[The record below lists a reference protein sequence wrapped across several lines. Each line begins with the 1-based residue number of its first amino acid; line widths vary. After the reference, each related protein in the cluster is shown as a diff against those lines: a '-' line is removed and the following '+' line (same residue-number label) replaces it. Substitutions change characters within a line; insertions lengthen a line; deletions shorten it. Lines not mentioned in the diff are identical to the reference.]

1 MTSLPGFFCLIRANP
16 CNAPQPAD
24 FDVIWARMDTGFSAS
39 QTIIAGR
46 TGYAVPLIVAVTGHR
61 NLVPKE
67 IPEIRKRVR
76 AFLSELCNKYPERG
90 VSVMSSLAEGADQ
103 LVAEEA
109 ISLRIPVIA
118 ALPMPRDIYITDFE
132 TTRARES
139 FELLLSRSSEIF
151 ELPITPGNTAASI
164 AEHGGNRTRQY
175 AQLGVFL
182 CAHSH
187 ILLALWDGK
196 QNDKLGGTASVV
208 RFHHDDV
215 MKGYTPTATA
225 SRLILA
231 DDESDLVYHIVC
243 SRDQADGEPAE
254 GLEPLSC
261 SWLTSNEHEP
271 RTIDMPQRHER
282 VFAHT
287 SEFSI
292 DAAKHEQQIQEEAWS
307 LIEEDAKRFLPAGAR
322 DIDHVFRVAD
332 WLAIH
337 FQKRQMFVLRAA
349 HLLALLMGFMYIV
362 YSDILPQRI
371 FVIAFVGFFIIAV
384 VIHRYADRSSWH
396 RKYLDY
402 RTLAEGLRVQFYWAA
417 AGVTS
422 GSVSKFAHDNFLQ
435 MQDSDLGW
443 IRNVMRVAGMECG
456 VQPYLDAKGVDY
468 VVRHWIGDQHS
479 GQLGYYR
486 RKGTEKVSRQRLTDR
501 LAAIVLW
508 VSFAAFAMFV
518 FASNDVADAV
528 RDPLVVF
535 MGVLLLITGVR
546 QSYTYSIADSEL
558 IKQYEFMFR
567 AFSKARRH
575 IDKCSDDNERRRVL
589 KVLGDAAL
597 EEHAEWILMHRERAS
612 DEGEIWRMTS

>member
-1 MTSLPGFFCLIRANP
+1 
-16 CNAPQPAD
+16 
-24 FDVIWARMDTGFSAS
+24 MDTDFSAS
-39 QTIIAGR
+39 RTIIAGR
-46 TGYAVPLIVAVTGHR
+46 TGYAVPLIVSVTGHR
-61 NLVPKE
+61 NLVAAETPA
-67 IPEIRKRVR
+67 IRKRVR
-76 AFLSELCNKYPERG
+76 EFLNELCEKYPDRG

-109 ISLRIPVIA
+109 LTLCIPLIA
-118 ALPMPRDIYITDFE
+118 ALPMPRDIYGTDFT

-139 FELLLSRSSEIF
+139 FNQLLSQSAEVF
-151 ELPITPGNTAASI
+151 ELPITPGNTRQSI
-164 AEHGGNRTRQY
+164 AEHGKNRTRQY

-182 CAHSH
+182 SAHSH
-187 ILLALWDGK
+187 IMLALWDGK
-196 QNDKLGGTASVV
+196 ENEKLGGTASVV

-215 MKGYTPTATA
+215 MRGYTRTAET

-243 SRDQADGEPAE
+243 SRDQADGTPAPD
-254 GLEPLSC
+254 LKPLSC
-261 SWLTSNEHEP
+261 SWFTSDENEP
-271 RTIDMPQRHER
+271 RTAELPLRHQR

-287 SEFSI
+287 NEFSR
-292 DAAKHEQQIQEEAWS
+292 DAREHEERISSEAWT
-307 LIEEDAKRFLPAGAR
+307 LIEKDATAFLPGGVR

-337 FQKRQMFVLRAA
+337 FQKRKMFVLRAA
-349 HLLALLMGFMYIV
+349 HIIALLMGLMYIA
-362 YSDILPQRI
+362 YSDLFPRRI
-371 FVIAFVGFFIIAV
+371 FIIAFIAFFLV
-384 VIHRYADRSSWH
+384 AVAINRYADKGAWH

-402 RTLAEGLRVQFYWAA
+402 RALAEGLRVQFYWAA

-443 IRNVMRVAGMECG
+443 IRNVMRVAGMECD
-456 VQPYLDAKGVDY
+456 VKPNVDEQGLAF
-468 VVRHWIGDQHS
+468 VIRSWIGDDSS

-486 RKGTEKVSRQRLTDR
+486 GKGTEKVLRNRLTER
-501 LAAIVLW
+501 LAMGVLW
-508 VSFAAFAMFV
+508 ISFAAFAL
-518 FASNDVADAV
+518 FALAPNDVADLV

-535 MGVLLLITGVR
+535 MGVLLLVTGVR
-546 QSYTYSIADSEL
+546 QSYVFSIADSEL

-567 AFSKARRH
+567 AFSKARRR
-575 IDKCSDDNERRRVL
+575 IDKCSDDDERRRVL
-589 KVLGDAAL
+589 KLLGDAAL

>member
-1 MTSLPGFFCLIRANP
+1 
-16 CNAPQPAD
+16 
-24 FDVIWARMDTGFSAS
+24 MDTGFQAS
-39 QTIIAGR
+39 RTVVAGR
-46 TGYAVPLIVAVTGHR
+46 TGYAVPLIVSVTGHR
-61 NLVPKE
+61 NLVVDEVPT
-67 IPEIRKRVR
+67 IRKHVR
-76 AFLSELCNKYPERG
+76 EFLTELCEKYPDRG

-103 LVAEEA
+103 IAAEEA
-109 ISLRIPVIA
+109 ITLRIPVIA
-118 ALPMPRDIYITDFE
+118 ALPMPRDIYVTDFDS
-132 TTRARES
+132 TRARES
-139 FELLLSRSSEIF
+139 FDLLLAQSSEIF
-151 ELPITPGNTAASI
+151 ELPITPGNTRRSI
-164 AEHGGNRTRQY
+164 AEYGKNRTRQY

-196 QNDKLGGTASVV
+196 DNAKLGGTASVV

-215 MKGYTPTATA
+215 MRGYTRTAET

-231 DDESDLVYHIVC
+231 EDEGDLVYHIVC
-243 SRDQADGEPAE
+243 SRDQPDGEPAAD
-254 GLEPLSC
+254 LEPLSC
-261 SWLTSNEHEP
+261 SWFTSDEDKP
-271 RTIDMPQRHER
+271 RTTEMPQRHKR

-287 SEFSI
+287 NEFSR
-292 DAAKHEQQIQEEAWS
+292 DAREHEEAIQSEAWT
-307 LIEEDAKRFLPAGAR
+307 LIEEDAKAFLPAGVR

-337 FQKRQMFVLRAA
+337 FQKRKIVVLRAA
-349 HLLALLMGFMYIV
+349 HILAMLMGLMYIA
-362 YSDILPQRI
+362 YSDVFPQRI
-371 FVIAFVGFFIIAV
+371 FIIAFIGFFLIAV
-384 VIHRYADRSSWH
+384 LINRLGDKGAWH

-402 RTLAEGLRVQFYWAA
+402 RALAEGLRVQFYWAA

-443 IRNVMRVAGMECG
+443 IRNVMRVAGMECN
-456 VQPYLDAKGVDY
+456 VKPYTDPRGLDFVI
-468 VVRHWIGDQHS
+468 RNWIGDENG

-486 RKGTEKVSRQRLTDR
+486 RKGLEKLSRQRFTDR
-501 LAAIVLW
+501 LAAVVLW
-508 VSFAAFAMFV
+508 ISFAAFALFAV
-518 FASNDVADAV
+518 ASNDMADLV

-535 MGVLLLITGVR
+535 MGVLLLVTGVR
-546 QSYTYSIADSEL
+546 QSYVFSIADSEL

-567 AFSKARRH
+567 AFRKARRR
-575 IDKCSDDNERRRVL
+575 IDQSGDDEERRRVL